1 MDIVIWLKHH
11 HFNAALDP
19 LADSDRRRGK
29 IVVMNEAVLFVILAP
44 VCAVAG
50 CAMVF
55 AAARFETRRT
65 EFLAKKVR
73 RALPTQTNRA
83 PPAKWRRRTDGERRE
98 LKVRFEQVT
107 IAAIV
112 TIVISFVCAAAHAQ
126 EAKPCPSDKICP
138 VCIEQDGHRTCK
150 VETPGQLELP
160 QATAPPDISPPSAAA
175 PLPPEYRACI
185 TAAANKLPH
194 IATQG
199 IKGSRALPQPQQPRP
214 GVYRVTVEIDVSVAG
229 QSSTYIFNCV
239 RDGRVTVIQPLG
251 MR

>member
-1 MDIVIWLKHH
+1 MTSLENQE
-11 HFNAALDP
+11 F
-19 LADSDRRRGK
+19 G
-29 IVVMNEAVLFVILAP
+29 
-44 VCAVAG
+44 VA
-50 CAMVF
+50 
-55 AAARFETRRT
+55 
-65 EFLAKKVR
+65 
-73 RALPTQTNRA
+73 
-83 PPAKWRRRTDGERRE
+83 DGERRARM
-98 LKVRFEQVT
+98 RFEQVT
-107 IAAIV
+107 IAGIVAIV
-112 TIVISFVCAAAHAQ
+112 VLLACVAARAQ

-138 VCIEQDGHRTCK
+138 VCIEQDGHRSCK
-150 VETPGQLELP
+150 VEGAGQPELP
-160 QATAPPDISPPSAAA
+160 ATAPPDISPPSAAA

-239 RDGRVTVIQPLG
+239 RDGLVTVIQPLG

>member
-1 MDIVIWLKHH
+1 MDLPESWDLLERLNLK
-11 HFNAALDP
+11 ALR
-19 LADSDRRRGK
+19 L
-29 IVVMNEAVLFVILAP
+29 
-44 VCAVAG
+44 
-50 CAMVF
+50 
-55 AAARFETRRT
+55 
-65 EFLAKKVR
+65 
-73 RALPTQTNRA
+73 Q
-83 PPAKWRRRTDGERRE
+83 
-98 LKVRFEQVT
+98 FEQVT

-112 TIVISFVCAAAHAQ
+112 TIIISFVCVAARAQEAKPQ

-138 VCIEQDGHRTCK
+138 VCTEQDGRRSCK
-150 VETPGQLELP
+150 VEGPGQPELP
-160 QATAPPDISPPSAAA
+160 QAAAPPDISPPSAAA

-239 RDGRVTVIQPLG
+239 RDGLVTVIQPLG